1 MERSEILRHIDHTAL
16 SAAVTQADIAR
27 LCSEAEQWQTASVC
41 IPPSFVAWAHA
52 QYPAVTIGT
61 VIGFPLGYHTTA
73 VKLCEARQAIAA
85 GAAELDTVVH
95 LGDVKAGL
103 FDCVT
108 REIRLLKEAA
118 GNRILKVIVET
129 CELTEEEKRALCRCV
144 TEGGADYIKTSTGF
158 GKAGARLEDI
168 ALFRQELG
176 PNVRIKAAGGIR
188 TREAMEAFLAAG
200 CDRIG
205 TSSAAVLF
213 RE

>member
-16 SAAVTQADIAR
+16 SVVTTQEDIAR
-27 LCSEAEQWQTASVC
+27 LCSEAAEWNTASVC
-41 IPPSFVAWAHA
+41 IPPSFVAWAHHH
-52 QYPAVTIGT
+52 YPTVTVGT

-85 GAAELDTVVH
+85 GAEELDVVVH

-108 REIRLLKEAA
+108 SEIRLLKEAA
-118 GNRILKVIVET
+118 GDRVLKVIVET
-129 CELTEEEKRALCRCV
+129 CELTENEKRALCRCV

-158 GKAGARLEDI
+158 GRAGAQLEDI
-168 ALFRQELG
+168 ALFRKEIG
-176 PNVRIKAAGGIR
+176 PNVKIKAAGGIR
-188 TREAMEAFLAAG
+188 TKEAMEAFLAAG

-213 RE
+213 RK